1 MKIKLFGILLI
12 VILISCKEN
21 STEVENNDP
30 ILLSLQV
37 FPKIVN
43 SEDSVIVIC
52 EASEPDEDSLFYDWF
67 TDSRL
72 RIKNNGN
79 ESIMYHTRENIR
91 VFYPT
96 KGKGE
101 PADSAWISCSVRDG
115 KGGQSVSKR
124 VTILVVN

>member
-1 MKIKLFGILLI
+1 MKIKIFGVLLI
-12 VILISCKEN
+12 IILISCNEN
-21 STEVENNDP
+21 STESKNNDP

-52 EASEPDEDSLFYDWF
+52 EAVEPDEDSIFYDWF

-72 RIKNNGN
+72 KIKDNGN
-79 ESIMYHTRENIR
+79 ESILYHTRENTR

-96 KGKGE
+96 KGKDE
-101 PADSAWISCSVRDG
+101 PTDSAWISCSVRDG